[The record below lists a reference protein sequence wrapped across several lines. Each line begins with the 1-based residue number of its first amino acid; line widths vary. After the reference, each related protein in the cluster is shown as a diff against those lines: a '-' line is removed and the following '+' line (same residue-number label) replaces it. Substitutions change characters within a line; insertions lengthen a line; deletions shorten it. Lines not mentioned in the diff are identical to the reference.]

1 MNAAIAIPVF
11 RRDTA
16 VIPSLPPMF
25 SRVSLIRALVVPCA
39 LTLVLAGCSSPTRT
53 SSNTGR
59 ARIPAICK
67 KFASAEEQQQCAGRW
82 QVAQDDCKREE
93 AVAKADPKAPTAAK
107 KFSLSKCIT
116 KKMNLASSA
125 AKPNG
130 SRATAPAANGAA
142 SSAVS
147 RPSAPTTPRSAP
159 ARTTNS

>member
-1 MNAAIAIPVF
+1 
-11 RRDTA
+11 
-16 VIPSLPPMF
+16 MF
-25 SRVSLIRALVVPCA
+25 SRASLIRALVVPCA

-53 SSNTGR
+53 SSNTGK

-93 AVAKADPKAPTAAK
+93 SAAKADPKAPAATK

-116 KKMNLASSA
+116 KKMNLAASA

-130 SRATAPAANGAA
+130 SRATDGAD
-142 SSAVS
+142 SSAQP
-147 RPSAPTTPRSAP
+147 RPTAPMPRPTAP
-159 ARTTNS
+159 ARGATTNS